1 MVDVIV
7 PIIFAV
13 IVGIIYYIS
22 NRLDIKHKRYYH
34 KILSFSAGVSI
45 TYLLLDLFPTF
56 TGVANSINKI
66 MFISVL
72 IGFII
77 HHLIE
82 KEIYIHNKSHDLT
95 KKLSEEEHIFSFAYH
110 IILGIVLV
118 TFTEQSI
125 VRGAL
130 FLIPISSFVFVSTLP
145 TKAHSSISKTLFLSA
160 ATLFGVLFASFIWTM
175 RPLWLEFS
183 LVGVA
188 IGVLLFTV
196 IRHHIP
202 FGRKGRVGYFT
213 LGFIMYSILI
223 LASWYI

>member
-1 MVDVIV
+1 MVAKIV
-7 PIIFAV
+7 PILFAV

-22 NRLDIKHKRYYH
+22 NRLDIKHKPYYH

-56 TGVANSINKI
+56 TEVAFMINKVL
-66 MFISVL
+66 FVSVL

-82 KEIYIHNKSHDLT
+82 KEIYIHNKNHDLI
-95 KKLSEEEHIFSFAYH
+95 KKLTEEEHIFSFMYH

-118 TFTEQSI
+118 TFTEQSL
-125 VRGAL
+125 VRGVL
-130 FLIPISSFVFVSTLP
+130 FLVPISTFVLVSTLP
-145 TKAHSSISKTLFLSA
+145 TKPHISLSKALLLSS
-160 ATLFGVLFASFIWTM
+160 ATLLGVLFAAFVWIQ

-183 LVGVA
+183 LVGLA

-202 FGRKGRVGYFT
+202 FGRKGRIGYFT
-213 LGFIMYSILI
+213 VGFLLYSVLI
-223 LASWYI
+223 ISSWYI